1 MLESNIDFA
10 IKTESD
16 NEKKL
21 ILIKQY
27 LRKDNFN
34 ENINMLESNLIDI
47 LKNVDKEFDILF
59 DDDFKKLFR
68 ESKEI
73 FK

>member
-21 ILIKQY
+21 VLIKKY

-34 ENINMLESNLIDI
+34 ENINMLESNLIEI

>member
-16 NEKKL
+16 NEKK
-21 ILIKQY
+21 IVLIKKY

-34 ENINMLESNLIDI
+34 ENINMLGSNLIEI